1 MEFLDQGL
9 VSTMRGRC
17 DRAVALERT
26 LKMNTAN
33 QTLAGRLRFELT
45 PQKWSEFQA
54 ALSRPVAAKPKLKQ
68 LLNEKGLLG

>member
-1 MEFLDQGL
+1 MP
-9 VSTMRGRC
+9 GRR
-17 DRAVALERT
+17 DRAVGPERT

-33 QTLAGRLRFELT
+33 QALAERLRFELT

-54 ALSRPVAAKPKLKQ
+54 ALNRPVAANPKLKQ

>member
-1 MEFLDQGL
+1 
-9 VSTMRGRC
+9 
-17 DRAVALERT
+17 
-26 LKMNTAN
+26 MNTAN

-54 ALSRPVAAKPKLKQ
+54 VLNRPVAANPKLKQ